1 MRILFMGTPDFA
13 VEQLKRLVEDGHEIC
28 GVFTQPDKP
37 KNRGMKM
44 TFSPVKEY
52 ALICGLDVY
61 QPTKMRDGS
70 ALAIV
75 EKLRPELIVV
85 AAYGRILPEDI
96 LSAAPMGAI
105 NVHSSILPQYRGAAP
120 INWAILDGRK
130 ETGVTIMYMAKELD
144 AGDVICM
151 RKTEIL
157 PEEDAQELT
166 GRLALLGADALAE
179 AIGQLAS
186 GTVVRTPQDHSA
198 FSYAPM
204 LSKELSPMDWS
215 RSAQA
220 LHDQVRGLIPW
231 PCATMELGGKK
242 VKVFKTRIGGEV
254 QAEAGAIVTADKR
267 GLEIA
272 CGDGRS
278 LWILQL
284 QAEGGKRMMAAD
296 YLRGENPSRRPL
308 QWRTGGRFCP
318 VISTRTS

>member
-179 AIGQLAS
+179 AIGQLAG

-296 YLRGENPSRRPL
+296 YLRGHPIEIK
-308 QWRTGGRFCP
+308 Q
-318 VISTRTS
+318 